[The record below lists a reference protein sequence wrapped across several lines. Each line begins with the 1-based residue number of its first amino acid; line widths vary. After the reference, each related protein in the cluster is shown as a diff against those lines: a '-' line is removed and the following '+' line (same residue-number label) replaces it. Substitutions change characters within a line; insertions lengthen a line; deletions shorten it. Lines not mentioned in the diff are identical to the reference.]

1 MAYTTEQMELALSL
15 LKTRLNRNDEAL
27 DQYLGARL
35 ESTYQGLDAVQGIV
49 LDLSKT
55 NELMFLVDYAEWQYK
70 NRDKPG
76 GMPDWLKLQRREI
89 YLSKQADAWKEANP

>member
-1 MAYTTEQMELALSL
+1 MAYTTEQMALALSL

-35 ESTYQGLDAVQGIV
+35 ESAHAGLVDVQGIN
-49 LDLSKT
+49 LDLEKT
-55 NELMFLVDYAEWQYK
+55 NDLMFLVDLTEWQYK

-76 GMPDWLKLQRREI
+76 NMPEWLRLQRREI
-89 YLSKQADAWKEANP
+89 FLSKHAKEANE